1 MSCFPCSR
9 LHLRSSLRASW
20 DQAEGRAGV
29 SHEIRG
35 CKGQFREG
43 SGKSTI
49 HGKACTL
56 QMYRGAWLP
65 ASATWL
71 EPQHSS
77 SGCKEKRS
85 ALGPAWQSE
94 PTPTGLCLQTAPC
107 APLPA
112 LPTPLAS
119 LKASFSSPHS
129 LKLQLPRSHNEA
141 RTSAFAFKRTTF
153 LTFVTHKK
161 S

>member
-9 LHLRSSLRASW
+9 LHPQSSLRASW
-20 DQAEGRAGV
+20 DQAKGRAGV
-29 SHEIRG
+29 SHEIRC
-35 CKGQFREG
+35 CKGQLREG
-43 SGKSTI
+43 PGKSTI

-56 QMYRGAWLP
+56 QMYRGASLP

-71 EPQHSS
+71 ERQHCSH
-77 SGCKEKRS
+77 GCKEKLS
-85 ALGPAWQSE
+85 ALGPAQQSE
-94 PTPTGLCLQTAPC
+94 PTPTGLCLQNAPC

-112 LPTPLAS
+112 LPTLLAS
-119 LKASFSSPHS
+119 PKASFSSPHS

-141 RTSAFAFKRTTF
+141 RTSALPFKRNT
-153 LTFVTHKK
+153 LPTFVNPRK